1 MCSYL
6 GPGEDYH
13 DDFDKN
19 LDGPCGGWSDIGWTT
34 QCKGWT
40 SSAYEEGKWKQLQRF
55 KLVELSLQ
63 LPILPTQPPFVG
75 HR

>member
-19 LDGPCGGWSDIGWTT
+19 LNGPLGAGQTWGG
-34 QCKGWT
+34 
-40 SSAYEEGKWKQLQRF
+40 LQSIRVGPRQPTGRKSGNNNKVRS
-55 KLVELSLQ
+55 KLVELSL
-63 LPILPTQPPFVG
+63 PSC
-75 HR
+75 